1 MGNCCA
7 APKSARPNL
16 ERPPLKRTEEK
27 AAAAEPEEDLET
39 AAESKRKR
47 QARLDDLGLFR
58 SRSFLERKH
67 GKSLDTDPSLNKRVK
82 TDFTEA
88 SAALLR
94 TYQPLEVNLG
104 EGAFGE
110 VFLFQSRADSRLRYA
125 VKVLFREDMD
135 PAIFAA
141 VNQEV
146 EILAKLDHPHIVRYT
161 ESFEDEH
168 NLYIVMEQVRDAT
181 DLQGVIDKRKAAVLN
196 DATRRH
202 ETLFREEEVRR
213 TMRMLLEALHHIHTN
228 GVVHRDLK
236 PENCLVDRAGR
247 LRIIDFGLSKMSN
260 HQDEGQLLL
269 GTPYYLAPEVHEL

>member
-7 APKSARPNL
+7 AQKSARPTL
-16 ERPPLKRTEEK
+16 DRPPLKRKEEN
-27 AAAAEPEEDLET
+27 AVAAEPEEDLET

-67 GKSLDTDPSLNKRVK
+67 GKSLDTDPSINKRVK

-141 VNQEV
+141 VN
-146 EILAKLDHPHIVRYT
+146 
-161 ESFEDEH
+161 
-168 NLYIVMEQVRDAT
+168 
-181 DLQGVIDKRKAAVLN
+181 
-196 DATRRH
+196 
-202 ETLFREEEVRR
+202 
-213 TMRMLLEALHHIHTN
+213 
-228 GVVHRDLK
+228 
-236 PENCLVDRAGR
+236 
-247 LRIIDFGLSKMSN
+247 
-260 HQDEGQLLL
+260 
-269 GTPYYLAPEVHEL
+269 

>member
-1 MGNCCA
+1 M
-7 APKSARPNL
+7 
-16 ERPPLKRTEEK
+16 K
-27 AAAAEPEEDLET
+27 AAEADEEPET
-39 AAESKRKR
+39 AADAKRKR

-67 GKSLDTDPSLNKRVK
+67 GKSVEEDPSLSKQVK
-82 TDFTEA
+82 TDFAEA

-110 VFLFQSRADSRLRYA
+110 VFLFESRADPRLRYA

-135 PAIFAA
+135 PEIFAA

-161 ESFEDEH
+161 ESFEDEQ

-181 DLQGVIDKRKAAVLN
+181 DL
-196 DATRRH
+196 
-202 ETLFREEEVRR
+202 
-213 TMRMLLEALHHIHTN
+213 
-228 GVVHRDLK
+228 
-236 PENCLVDRAGR
+236 
-247 LRIIDFGLSKMSN
+247 
-260 HQDEGQLLL
+260 
-269 GTPYYLAPEVHEL
+269 